1 MKKLVCALSVHSLC
15 AVLREKRFRT
25 PFQQRK
31 FRQVGGAFKQH
42 FCRCRGIRQQLT
54 VIVQV
59 GGFKGGKSA
68 LAAAEKVSCASE
80 LQVLLGNGKSVRGEG
95 D

>member
-31 FRQVGGAFKQH
+31 FRQVGGAFKQY

-59 GGFKGGKSA
+59 GGFKGGEVRSGGCRKS
-68 LAAAEKVSCASE
+68 
-80 LQVLLGNGKSVRGEG
+80 LLRL
-95 D
+95 